1 MPKAQPQRTSGKSRA
16 VANRSPT
23 CDICNKEL
31 SRRSDLARHRRTHSD
46 DIEVRQPHVC
56 TLCGTRSSQASNL
69 TAHIQA
75 MHLGEPSFYCGM
87 LGTNKDTGELE
98 ICTLLFKTNST
109 LCHHRNDTVYHSVLK
124 RKANRT
130 TGAAKQ
136 PRRTRQ
142 KQGDKVVNE
151 VAEQNIA
158 LEDGIQTAPSPIPV
172 TSHFP
177 SEVPDVGELSDASQ
191 PTDSESEGPITPPPQ
206 FNQFLMPGVS
216 TYRMQGPEVRI
227 ATVSS
232 IWSPDPPFQRP
243 SSLVELFNNCRL
255 SPAPS
260 NSQFYK
266 SSTEA
271 AQPPV
276 ESYFPSY
283 KAAVRANSSA
293 FPPTTQAQTHEV
305 LQDFP
310 SIFKSSIS
318 PANMNM
324 LNFTINP
331 NATTLGHL
339 VDANV
344 DPFDTILG
352 GVFPPPVVSPSPQ
365 ATTQL
370 FNFEAEIP
378 EWVANG
384 GSGNLTDFLQTSF
397 VRTTNTSFPA
407 SGAAVQSQ
415 LPSRFLLRSSN
426 TFAPAAVAG
435 SQPVYNWQP
444 ETFQYPSVQAQFGP
458 PQGGVFMT
466 GYP

>member
-56 TLCGTRSSQASNL
+56 TLCGKRSSQASNL

-75 MHLGEPSFYCGM
+75 MQYVHEAYTAQGAWLTHVKLGGAEF
-87 LGTNKDTGELE
+87 
-98 ICTLLFKTNST
+98 LLR
-109 LCHHRNDTVYHSVLK
+109 HVGHEQGHRRVGDFVLK

-142 KQGDKVVNE
+142 KQGDKVANE

-206 FNQFLMPGVS
+206 FNQFLMPGLS

-232 IWSPDPPFQRP
+232 IWSPDLPFQRP
-243 SSLVELFNNCRL
+243 SSLVELFRNCRL

-344 DPFDTILG
+344 DPFDMRLS
-352 GVFPPPVVSPSPQ
+352 GVFPSPVAVPLSQ
-365 ATTQL
+365 ATNEP
-370 FNFEAEIP
+370 FNFEAEVP
-378 EWVANG
+378 EWHNWVANG

-397 VRTTNTSFPA
+397 VRTTNTSSPA
-407 SGAAVQSQ
+407 SGAGLQSQ

-426 TFAPAAVAG
+426 TSAPAALAG